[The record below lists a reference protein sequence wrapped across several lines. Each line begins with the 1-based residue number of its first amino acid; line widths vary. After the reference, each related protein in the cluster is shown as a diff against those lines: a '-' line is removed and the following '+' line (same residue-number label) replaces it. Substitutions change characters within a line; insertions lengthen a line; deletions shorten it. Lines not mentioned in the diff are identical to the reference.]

1 VSYHEGFFLYMQI
14 IMRDPVCNEYGNS
27 YSRRAY
33 LVELQKNGRMDPVL
47 NKPIK
52 TNILYPNVNLKKAIE
67 GFLEK
72 NPWAYDEVIQ

>member
-1 VSYHEGFFLYMQI
+1 MYNHKGTFIFIQT

-33 LVELQKNGRMDPVL
+33 VAELQKNGKMDPIL

-72 NPWAYDEVIQ
+72 NPWAYD